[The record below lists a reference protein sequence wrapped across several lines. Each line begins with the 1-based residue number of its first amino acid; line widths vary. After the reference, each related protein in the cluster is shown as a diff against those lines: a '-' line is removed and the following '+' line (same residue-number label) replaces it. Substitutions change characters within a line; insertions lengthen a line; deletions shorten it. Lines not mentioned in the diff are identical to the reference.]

1 MLEATFT
8 FVSNGRNLVGRVI
21 GFNDIDLD
29 LSTLKQKIQS
39 KLGTEFSQINIL
51 SIDQFNSYD
60 EVTFDL
66 LVDFRSNY

>member
-8 FVSNGRNLVGRVI
+8 FVSNRKNLVGRVI
-21 GFNDIDLD
+21 GFNENDS
-29 LSTLKQKIQS
+29 STLKQKIQS

-51 SIDQFNSYD
+51 SIDQFNSSD
-60 EVTFDL
+60 AVTFDL